1 MKIAGAS
8 QASQSGTDDNCIEH
22 EVSSDY
28 FELRLRSGPILGQDN
43 PRFAHEDS
51 GGTLGVWKWINL
63 WAEI

>member
-1 MKIAGAS
+1 
-8 QASQSGTDDNCIEH
+8 
-22 EVSSDY
+22 VSSDY

-63 WAEI
+63 WAKI